1 MLRFLQAS
9 ALMEG
14 RDRVEEDDLIV
25 LKDALWSNPEQRA
38 DIARMAARLANPLNG
53 KAVELGDQAAGVYE
67 PAMAAQRGGDSDEAK
82 MGAAIQALSK
92 IKNIRGQLER
102 IHEQATAQGR
112 NTQKIERE
120 MGKVKDMQMRLA
132 QLVVAS

>member
-1 MLRFLQAS
+1 MPSGEVASGPERRGRVLRRLWRAS
-9 ALMEG
+9 DG
-14 RDRVEEDDLIV
+14 IF
-25 LKDALWSNPEQRA
+25 
-38 DIARMAARLANPLNG
+38 AR
-53 KAVELGDQAAGVYE
+53 Y
-67 PAMAAQRGGDSDEAK
+67 
-82 MGAAIQALSK
+82 GAAIQALSK

-112 NTQKIERE
+112 NTQEIERE